1 MPNLLRYVFGFMGI
15 LSLGALVVLD
25 KIYTGGQPVPE
36 RVYLIVWVFILGCL
50 IGADNLTSLAS
61 ALIKRFIWDGKKD

>member
-36 RVYLIVWVFILGCL
+36 RVYIGFILVDHSYWFNYTK
-50 IGADNLTSLAS
+50 IETSKPIYTL
-61 ALIKRFIWDGKKD
+61 